1 MNRVRG
7 LTVIFICLSVFAV
20 NAQKQKKTQ
29 NPTSVDPSSPSK
41 VYSPKVSRK
50 KKSSETTYDARDKF
64 YDRME
69 MNSKRRRKNE
79 NLQSTP
85 QYSNF
90 QYFGHKKPPKKRP
103 PEKMKYC
110 KICGIRH

>member
-1 MNRVRG
+1 MNRVRV
-7 LTVIFICLSVFAV
+7 LAVIFLCVSALAV
-20 NAQKQKKTQ
+20 NAQKQKKAQ

-50 KKSSETTYDARDKF
+50 KKSGATTYDARDKF

-69 MNSKRRRKNE
+69 MNSKKRRKNE
-79 NLQSTP
+79 NMESTP

-90 QYFGHKKPPKKRP
+90 QYFGHRKPPKKRS

>member
-1 MNRVRG
+1 MGSRG
-7 LTVIFICLSVFAV
+7 LASLCLVLIACGVSF
-20 NAQKQKKTQ
+20 AQKSKSKS
-29 NPTSVDPSSPSK
+29 PSSVDPSTPSR
-41 VYSPKVSRK
+41 VYSPKVSKK
-50 KKSSETTYDARDKF
+50 KKSGATTYDARDKF

-69 MNSKRRRKNE
+69 MNNKKRRKNE
-79 NLQSTP
+79 GMESSP

-90 QYFGHKKPPKKRP
+90 QYFGHKKPPKKRA